1 MRLDESFPVVIL
13 KVSYDQ
19 ISGGKHPKYWKS
31 FFSVFEKMFLSF
43 KGIKLWRGNEGGF
56 QDGFQEAFIG
66 TWYDP

>member
-13 KVSYDQ
+13 FFDTINFQGVNIQNTES
-19 ISGGKHPKYWKS
+19 H

-43 KGIKLWRGNEGGF
+43 RDIKLCMYNEGGF

-66 TWYDP
+66 T